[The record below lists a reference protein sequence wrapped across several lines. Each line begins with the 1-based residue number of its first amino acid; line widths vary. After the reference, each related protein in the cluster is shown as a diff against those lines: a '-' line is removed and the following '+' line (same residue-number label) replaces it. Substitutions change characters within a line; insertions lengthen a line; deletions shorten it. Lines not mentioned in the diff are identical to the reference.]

1 VGVGALGAQRP
12 AFAGTHPNPLPQ
24 AEEVELALRLG
35 LRLVRGMREGAALRI
50 SAARAQ
56 APFRDLDDLVH
67 RANLDR
73 PTLDLLAEAGALRG
87 LAGHRHRA
95 RWQSAGTEKQLP
107 LFAGTQAREERR
119 IAIPPPSAFENTHTD
134 YATVGLTLDA
144 HPVSLVRRQLRE
156 RRYRRSNEIAALDNG
171 RHARFAGLVLLRQRP
186 QTASGVTFMTL
197 EDEAGMVNVVVWAQ
211 LAERQRRVFL
221 ESRLLGIEGRLEC
234 EQGVRH
240 LIARRLE
247 DLTPLLSGLST
258 VSRDFH

>member
-1 VGVGALGAQRP
+1 
-12 AFAGTHPNPLPQ
+12 
-24 AEEVELALRLG
+24 
-35 LRLVRGMREGAALRI
+35 MREDAAKRI
-50 SAARAQ
+50 AGGRVQAA
-56 APFRDLDDLVH
+56 FRDLDDLVH
-67 RANLDR
+67 RAGLDHA
-73 PTLDLLAEAGALRG
+73 TLDLLAEAGALRG

-107 LFAGTQAREERR
+107 LFIGTHAGKERR
-119 IAIPPPSAFENTHTD
+119 IAIPPPSAFENTHAD

-144 HPVSLVRRQLRE
+144 HPVSLIRRQLRE
-156 RRYRRSNEIAALDNG
+156 RRYRRSSELAALDNG
-171 RHARFAGLVLLRQRP
+171 RPARFAGLVLLRQRP

-221 ESRLLGIEGRLEC
+221 EARLLGIEGRLEC

-247 DLTPLLSGLST
+247 DLTP
-258 VSRDFH
+258 